1 MMAEQPAHLLTGNV
15 WCKYHCASCDEC
27 FRSLAAFDAHRRG
40 SHYKNTRHCADPEGL
55 TRLVDGEPLLEA
67 LEGRC
72 KRTNS
77 PGVWESTVWRLAG
90 SGDDDS

>member
-1 MMAEQPAHLLTGNV
+1 MAEQPAQLREGYI

-40 SHYKNTRHCADPEGL
+40 SHFKNTRHCAEPSGL
-55 TRLVDGEPLLEA
+55 IRQVDGEPLLEA

-72 KRTNS
+72 RHSNAR
-77 PGVWESTVWRLAG
+77 GVWESTVYRLAG
-90 SGDDDS
+90 AED